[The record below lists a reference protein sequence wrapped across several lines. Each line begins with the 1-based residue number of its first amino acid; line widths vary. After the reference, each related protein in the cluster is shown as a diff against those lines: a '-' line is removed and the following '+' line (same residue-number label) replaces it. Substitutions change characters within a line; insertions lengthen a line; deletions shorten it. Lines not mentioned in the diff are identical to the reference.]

1 MSGSQGSA
9 CYPFK
14 MVDGSTGRFLFIDK
28 CNGTLYKFVNTGG
41 LPNVHDGVPVE
52 YLDTGVFY
60 INYDCAKCHGSTR
73 LRPMQVTMHFILSPC
88 NDTHGNGLVELGSPQ
103 PKTTP
108 MSSYHRETFIVTTSP
123 ITNPMSPE
131 KSGKTN
137 KEHMHSDQG
146 KPKMTTLQLPGGP
159 TELRFQFVDKRA
171 RECYDEVIAT
181 CSVSCAKTQ
190 LKELCLNSELLYST
204 YQHDHK
210 LYKNAYCAICNT
222 ESTDGL
228 MCGHTINDGNSDS
241 SFGPKPP
248 EISAFSLSVLFDF
261 NGVAGISSI
270 SIICDKDQVL
280 LPGGMTCGDIVCPSG
295 YDLQN
300 DKCVQLNPS
309 QNHVWDFVY
318 QLEINCSL
326 SCELCKNNS
335 IVSYNSTVLN
345 ITNQMAI
352 LVEEVKKNVSIISVE
367 MSCTC
372 GDVLMSNVTVKVDPP
387 SGRHN
392 IASNITSSLG
402 REGTTIILNHL
413 LNYLYAA
420 NSTVLFSRVTFYAF
434 HSNHVSFELK
444 YICPGYFVSD
454 KDSAIEKTDLM
465 LRGSEDNYHKDRYIR
480 HNGSTFICYES
491 HGPGLD
497 DPISLALAALTI
509 FLNILSFACI
519 CVRIVLQFTTKR
531 YSSAANRMQFQL
543 CLALGMST
551 GLLILTPLA
560 SPNAQVCFY
569 FLLPLNISV
578 I

>member
-1 MSGSQGSA
+1 M
-9 CYPFK
+9 
-14 MVDGSTGRFLFIDK
+14 
-28 CNGTLYKFVNTGG
+28 
-41 LPNVHDGVPVE
+41 
-52 YLDTGVFY
+52 
-60 INYDCAKCHGSTR
+60 
-73 LRPMQVTMHFILSPC
+73 
-88 NDTHGNGLVELGSPQ
+88 
-103 PKTTP
+103 
-108 MSSYHRETFIVTTSP
+108 TS
-123 ITNPMSPE
+123 
-131 KSGKTN
+131 
-137 KEHMHSDQG
+137 
-146 KPKMTTLQLPGGP
+146 
-159 TELRFQFVDKRA
+159 
-171 RECYDEVIAT
+171 
-181 CSVSCAKTQ
+181 
-190 LKELCLNSELLYST
+190 
-204 YQHDHK
+204 
-210 LYKNAYCAICNT
+210 
-222 ESTDGL
+222 
-228 MCGHTINDGNSDS
+228 
-241 SFGPKPP
+241 
-248 EISAFSLSVLFDF
+248 
-261 NGVAGISSI
+261 
-270 SIICDKDQVL
+270 
-280 LPGGMTCGDIVCPSG
+280 GDIVCPGG

-318 QLEINCSL
+318 QIEINCSL

-465 LRGSEDNYHKDRYIR
+465 LRGSEDNYHEDRYIR

-578 I
+578 IWHHLLGWLVLRETHSACCIQDDTKRSLIQYHLISLLIPLSLTGVVVCLDYLPIPNNYKPQFGSRACRIMTMKGKLVYFVFPVSFFVAMNMIFFLLTTMTLRKTFQSTNNVHQSTDKNKKYQVHFKLFILMGLMWIIGIIAPWANTPAVWLLFVILNSSQGVFIFFAFVFKSKYLYVLHGKCCHRLTCDATTVAEAGQRNIIEIQQLPSCTQIHTQQIWYYCNFYEKPVRIFHLCSGFW